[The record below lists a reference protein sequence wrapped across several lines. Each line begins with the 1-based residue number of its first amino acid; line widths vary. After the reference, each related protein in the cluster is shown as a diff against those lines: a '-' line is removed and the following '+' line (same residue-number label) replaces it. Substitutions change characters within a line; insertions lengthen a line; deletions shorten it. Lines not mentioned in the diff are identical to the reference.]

1 MATNSVS
8 RSRATNLTGLIDIDA
23 LVEANTL
30 RQKQKINTATQKL
43 KVEQYKQEQYRT
55 IQKKAKTFYNKYLD
69 VLSGNSLMN
78 SNTYNTMK
86 ATSSNS
92 DNVTAKASSSAK
104 SGNYQVTVSKPA
116 KARTAEI
123 SAENLESLDK
133 ITINNVEFELS
144 GADAKEK
151 AENLNKKLKEKGL
164 NVTAAYTD
172 LYSDGKNYGG
182 MILKSTVTGSNE
194 DLLTVTGANS
204 IHSVEVVTDASKS
217 SYKSFSIPSTNLKN
231 SDVLKLNDEIS
242 VTIKDPDD
250 LDALATELNTAISSN
265 SKYKNLMKAEVKE
278 DESGKKSLVI
288 SRTSYDTSENTV
300 DFNPKVNDAE
310 ILGITSTPQNILTH
324 SVKLDLNKL
333 NSDNNV
339 LVVGGKS
346 IKFAIDSSD
355 DSKTIDNLNAAL
367 KTAGINVEAKKNSSG
382 DFILESKKEG
392 ETGKFEA
399 VYRENNNSA
408 TGVTIKEGSDSKI
421 TIKDLATGQERIYE
435 DGASEIE
442 VDGITFKIDENA
454 EADSTTKVTVGSDVS
469 DLKKKIVDFVN
480 DYNELMG
487 TINEKL
493 YETRDKSYM
502 PLTDEDKEGLSDS
515 EIEKLEKKAQE
526 GLLKNDSYLRNF
538 ADDMKLTMTTML
550 GDSGLSLEKI
560 GIKPVSDYTTQNG
573 LFTIDEEALKSA
585 LEENNEGI
593 QKLFTGDN
601 GIISKLKD
609 NLYDHA
615 TGSFSKLA
623 NRAGVA
629 SSVTANTNEMTKDI
643 EQRKKL
649 ITQMQTALKEK
660 EDALYTRY
668 ATLESNL
675 SSLQA
680 QQSSLSSYFS

>member
-55 IQKKAKTFYNKYLD
+55 IQKKAKTFYNKYFD

-78 SNTYNTMK
+78 SSTYNTMK

-104 SGNYQVTVSKPA
+104 SGNYQVTVSQPA

-123 SAENLESLDK
+123 SAANLESLDK

-144 GADAKEK
+144 GAGAKEK
-151 AENLNKKLKEKGL
+151 VENLNKKLKEKGL
-164 NVTAAYTD
+164 NVTATYTD

-217 SYKSFSIPSTNLKN
+217 SYESFSIPSTSLKN

-250 LDALATELNTAISSN
+250 LDALVTELNTAISSS
-265 SKYKNLMKAEVKE
+265 SKYKNLMKAEVK
-278 DESGKKSLVI
+278 DDGSGKKSLVI
-288 SRTSYDTSENTV
+288 SKTSYDSSSTI
-300 DFNPKVNDAE
+300 DLNPKINDSD
-310 ILGITSTPQNILTH
+310 ISSITHTNENILTH
-324 SVKLDLNKL
+324 SVKLDLTKL
-333 NSDNNV
+333 NSNNNV

-399 VYRENNNSA
+399 IYRENNNSA

-421 TIKDLATGQERIYE
+421 TIKDLATGQERVYE
-435 DGASEIE
+435 DGTSEIE

-454 EADSTTKVTVGSDVS
+454 ETGSTTKVTVGSDVT

-493 YETRDKSYM
+493 YEKRDKTYM
-502 PLTDEDKEGLSDS
+502 PLTDKDKEGLSDS

-526 GLLKNDSYLRNF
+526 GLLKNDSYVRNF
-538 ADDMKLTMTTML
+538 ADDMKLTMTTMIE
-550 GDSGLSLEKI
+550 DSGLSLEKI

-573 LFTIDEEALKSA
+573 LFTINEEELKLA